1 MNRTRTITKRITIMI
16 DGELYKKTRD
26 VQAFLIKETCRNWS
40 YSKTLS
46 EILDIGLKD
55 RKFTDVIQNIIEE
68 KKLE

>member
-26 VQAFLIKETCRNWS
+26 VQAFLIKETTRNWS

-55 RKFTDVIQNIIEE
+55 RKFSDVIQNIIEE

>member
-1 MNRTRTITKRITIMI
+1 MRSKTITNRITIMI
-16 DGELYKKTRD
+16 DDELYKKTRD
-26 VQAFLIKETCRNWS
+26 VQSFLIKETSRNWS

-55 RKFTDVIQNIIEE
+55 KKFTDVISNIIEE